1 MKDGLFTPASPVPTD
16 PAAINLA
23 SALKR
28 IAIGRAQR
36 STEGSHG
43 CISEHL
49 STGTLVCIA
58 ELALDRQGEPMMWQ
72 DQPLYH
78 TRFEYHG
85 KRISLCEAEQV
96 LTGQPI
102 EVAA

>member
-1 MKDGLFTPASPVPTD
+1 MKDGLFTPAAPVPTD

-36 STEGSHG
+36 ATEGSHG

-49 STGTLVCIA
+49 SVGTLVCIA
-58 ELALDRQGEPMMWQ
+58 ELALDRHGEPLLSH
-72 DQPLYH
+72 DQPLYR
-78 TRFEYHG
+78 TRFEFHG

-96 LTGQPI
+96 LMGQPI
-102 EVAA
+102 GVAA